1 MKKIIEFIIN
11 QELELLD
18 DYPSLIEPI
27 TNEFNIDYGIA
38 EGIINTVIE
47 WETNVN
53 TIDSLELVLHR
64 KFPSIV
70 TN

>member
-11 QELELLD
+11 QELESLD

-27 TNEFNIDYGIA
+27 TNKFNIDYGIA

>member
-1 MKKIIEFIIN
+1 MKKIIEFIIA
-11 QELELLD
+11 QELKSLD

>member
-1 MKKIIEFIIN
+1 MRKIIEFIID
-11 QELELLD
+11 QKLD
-18 DYPSLIEPI
+18 SLDEFPSLIEPI
-27 TNEFNIDYGIA
+27 VDKFGLDYGIA

-47 WETNVN
+47 WETNLS

-70 TN
+70 TK